1 MKRTRRPGTT
11 NVCALAYNKTNIFV
25 DIVHGP
31 SFVRLC
37 ALKVVT
43 FGTFGGIFHGNV
55 TDTVE
60 CVQAERSDQNNTMTC
75 EFNDHSFPLTLK
87 RTKGPDFVEVK

>member
-1 MKRTRRPGTT
+1 M
-11 NVCALAYNKTNIFV
+11 

-87 RTKGPDFVEVK
+87 RTKGPGFRRGKIESFF